1 MDQSLTAPRNPVG
14 PSPARRA
21 NSIRRTSTI
30 DTVWPEGFGQ
40 PMLMTG
46 RARDLV
52 TPENGAPFVANEA
65 EIKILA
71 SAKREII
78 SVATTPENPA
88 AQRLVGARAGGHSRI
103 LLGDVLA
110 DEKAAGTPLHLL
122 LDDFA
127 GASLVAGWAW
137 SRWVDDWHKLLK
149 ERLGSRVAGKNG
161 VMEGICI
168 GFSPGSTALD
178 TDGAPR
184 RDLQNSTPVP
194 PLDAPDDPIGWH
206 ELTRQDGAVGM
217 RRARRLDVW
226 REGDEL
232 RMDVGF
238 QDSATSPEGGRVAI
252 HEYVVRAAANA
263 NTHELTLLDPE
274 PHILPYGECPGAVA
288 TSQRMLGSTLDEMRQ
303 TVIEKL
309 PGTMGC
315 THLNDVLR
323 SLADAPALLRALE
336 RSAA

>member
-1 MDQSLTAPRNPVG
+1 MDQAPPAAPRNPFG

-30 DTVWPEGFGQ
+30 DTVWPEGFGK

-46 RARDLV
+46 RARDFV
-52 TPENGAPFVANEA
+52 TPESGAAFVSNEA
-65 EIKILA
+65 EVQILA

-78 SVATTPENPA
+78 SVTTTPENPA

-103 LLGDVLA
+103 LLGELLA
-110 DEKAAGTPLHLL
+110 DERAAGTPLHML

-137 SRWVDDWHKLLK
+137 SRWVDDWPKLMR
-149 ERLGSRVAGKNG
+149 ERTGGRIAGKNG

-168 GFSPGSTALD
+168 GFRPGSTALQA
-178 TDGAPR
+178 DGAPR
-184 RDLQNSTPVP
+184 QDLQNNARVVP
-194 PLDAPDDPIGWH
+194 LPAPDDPIGWH
-206 ELTRQDGAVGM
+206 EVTQQDGAVGM

-238 QDSATSPEGGRVAI
+238 QDSATSPNGGRVAI
-252 HEYVVRAAANA
+252 HEYIVRASANA
-263 NTHELTLLDPE
+263 GTHELTMLDPE
-274 PHILPYGECPGAVA
+274 PRILPYGECPGAVG
-288 TSQRMLGSTLDEMRQ
+288 TSRRILGGKLDDMRQ
-303 TVIEKL
+303 SVLEKL
-309 PGTMGC
+309 PGTLGC

-323 SLADAPALLRALE
+323 SLADAPALLRTLE
-336 RSAA
+336 Q